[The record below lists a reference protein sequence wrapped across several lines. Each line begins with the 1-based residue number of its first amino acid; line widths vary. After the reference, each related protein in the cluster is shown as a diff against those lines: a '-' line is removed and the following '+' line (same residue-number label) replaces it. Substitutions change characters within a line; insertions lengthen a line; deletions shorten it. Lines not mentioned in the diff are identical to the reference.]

1 MTKLGNTDELRKLAF
16 QPEGSGPLKNR
27 ETLNAAAAT
36 KPVKDKPFVS
46 HARTHG
52 QTRSDARTDERTEE
66 RVNELTNTGSFRS
79 NWALEL
85 EKELQ
90 NVADIEFQPGG
101 STRQNTRQKQRPDK
115 ERHTQDE
122 NPTHT
127 PACWEEREQDNCSWE
142 QLEPAGRQHHRKNT
156 IKIRKPPI
164 IKSWFGESS
173 EEDSESDLSDTWTEV
188 DKKKRNQERR
198 RRQKRMRKEKEARL
212 ATKAAGMAGVGP
224 IRMDDVLELVAQ
236 GLDFEKA
243 KVTTFKN
250 FLKDRLGYIDEELD
264 TLSLVE
270 TKFATKGDNVLN
282 IAMSNQEHIRELHV
296 RRAECQDDSIT
307 VRNFIP
313 PNYYDRYM
321 ALNRICAEK
330 RAVEPDLKTQL
341 RFGKTDVEVF
351 IKYRGEPMGYKV
363 TKLEDFTDTSQLPPF
378 QS

>member
-1 MTKLGNTDELRKLAF
+1 MN
-16 QPEGSGPLKNR
+16 S
-27 ETLNAAAAT
+27 
-36 KPVKDKPFVS
+36 
-46 HARTHG
+46 
-52 QTRSDARTDERTEE
+52 
-66 RVNELTNTGSFRS
+66 
-79 NWALEL
+79 
-85 EKELQ
+85 
-90 NVADIEFQPGG
+90 I
-101 STRQNTRQKQRPDK
+101 
-115 ERHTQDE
+115 
-122 NPTHT
+122 HT
-127 PACWEEREQDNCSWE
+127 PACWEERDQDNCGWE
-142 QLEPAGRQHHRKNT
+142 KLEPAGRQHHRTNT
-156 IKIRKPPI
+156 TKVRKPPI

-173 EEDSESDLSDTWTEV
+173 EDDSDSDLGDTWTEV

-198 RRQKRMRKEKEARL
+198 RRQRRMRKEKEARL

-250 FLKDRLGYIDEELD
+250 FLRDRLGYINEELD

-321 ALNRICAEK
+321 ALNKDMCRE
-330 RAVEPDLKTQL
+330 E
-341 RFGKTDVEVF
+341 G
-351 IKYRGEPMGYKV
+351 
-363 TKLEDFTDTSQLPPF
+363 S
-378 QS
+378 